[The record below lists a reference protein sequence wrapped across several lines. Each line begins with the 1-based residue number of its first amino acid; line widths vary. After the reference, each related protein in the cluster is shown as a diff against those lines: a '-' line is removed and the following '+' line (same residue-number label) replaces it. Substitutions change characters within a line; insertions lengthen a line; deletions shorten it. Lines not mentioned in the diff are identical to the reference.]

1 MKIGDLVKSRLTG
14 KVGIVTWVGRW
25 GAHFKVMGY
34 PINQVFNSTGWEKIN
49 ESR

>member
-1 MKIGDLVKSRLTG
+1 MKVGDLVKCKLTG
-14 KVGIVTWVGRW
+14 KISLVTWAHDL

-34 PINQVFNSTGWEKIN
+34 PKNQVFNSTGWEKID